1 MTSSSVRTDR
11 VGRWTLIGLIGGLLG
26 SILMILYAMVVSVA
40 YKDVGFF
47 TPLYHIGSAFAE
59 SAAMMA
65 SMEAAM
71 GGDGFYLEAGP
82 AAFGLF
88 VHLLTGAA
96 AGALFGALVSLAS
109 LSRVMTVIAG
119 AVYGMVVLLGN
130 AYVGLPVVAEIFGGG
145 EPIADMP
152 SMAGWG
158 TFFAEHLI
166 FGVVLGL
173 VVAAWAA
180 RSTPRRS
187 HAAQGSSLGSSVQ

>member
-1 MTSSSVRTDR
+1 MSNSTRTDR
-11 VGRWTLIGLIGGLLG
+11 IGRWTLIGLLGGLLG
-26 SILMILYAMVVSVA
+26 SLLMILYAMVVSVA

-47 TPLYHIGSAFAE
+47 TPLYHIGSAFADP
-59 SAAMMA
+59 AAMMA

-96 AGALFGALVSLAS
+96 AGALFGALVSLVS
-109 LSRVMTVIAG
+109 LSRAITMLAG
-119 AVYGMVVLLGN
+119 AVYGMIVLLGN
-130 AYVGLPVVAEIFGGG
+130 AFIGLPIVAKIFGGG
-145 EPIADMP
+145 DPIADMP

-173 VVAAWAA
+173 VVAAWAT
-180 RSTPRRS
+180 RSMPRHHDAVQAS
-187 HAAQGSSLGSSVQ
+187 SGGSSR